1 MVRVRARPAGRGPIV
16 TVFGVLRVVRPPS
29 ACQRS
34 YPRSI
39 IPCRRLP
46 VLLPW
51 HWPSRPSSKA
61 GSHPKRPPSQLSGIP
76 PPAEPGPV
84 RNPFG
89 VIRKNCRSKQRC
101 ESRLHHQREG
111 GREHRHD
118 PHPSGQRP
126 SQSALSDSS
135 APHTAVKIRLISA
148 TASSAFF
155 RLSSKCVPMQ
165 PRWASGPRAPSI
177 ACITS
182 DTTVTTAAPIHKV
195 SSRS

>member
-1 MVRVRARPAGRGPIV
+1 MVRVRARPAGAGFDRDRLRRIARGA
-16 TVFGVLRVVRPPS
+16 T
-29 ACQRS
+29 AQ
-34 YPRSI
+34 
-39 IPCRRLP
+39 RLP
-46 VLLPW
+46 AQLSAEHRPMPQAVPVLPSW

-61 GSHPKRPPSQLSGIP
+61 GAHSKRPPSQLSGIP

-84 RNPFG
+84 RNPLG

-165 PRWASGPRAPSI
+165 PR
-177 ACITS
+177 
-182 DTTVTTAAPIHKV
+182 
-195 SSRS
+195 